1 VGDEKLV
8 FNVESTSKY
17 PHKHGDESINQIDI
31 IDTIFEDY
39 FHEVLNVQK
48 SIHPLCGSPTH
59 SSDLVVTSLSLSLTP
74 FGDSDFLLEETNTFI
89 ALDLIPPG
97 IDNEIF
103 DAEGDILLLEKLL
116 NIDSTKDLP
125 PLELNNDSEGDILS
139 LEKLLEDEPSEAKKL
154 EIDPL
159 IREPSDSFLMGDMK
173 IKFNPLKD
181 IGDPVSIPR
190 VSEKPLDF
198 LDLISKTFNMT
209 ITNPLF
215 EFDITFTLN
224 LDNQIFDF
232 QNKDIDKSEM
242 ETLMDEVQIASS

>member
-1 VGDEKLV
+1 MSEKKSNHPNSEKRGEGDGGCDDGGDVGVVGGDDEAASGGGVDMVASVWRWQWWWPTEMEVVVWETILEDGRALVDVYGEELILRVGDEKLV

-116 NIDSTKDLP
+116 NIDSTK
-125 PLELNNDSEGDILS
+125 EIL
-139 LEKLLEDEPSEAKKL
+139 LALEDLIPP
-154 EIDPL
+154 EIN
-159 IREPSDSFLMGDMK
+159 E
-173 IKFNPLKD
+173 
-181 IGDPVSIPR
+181 
-190 VSEKPLDF
+190 E
-198 LDLISKTFNMT
+198 
-209 ITNPLF
+209 
-215 EFDITFTLN
+215 
-224 LDNQIFDF
+224 IFDA
-232 QNKDIDKSEM
+232 I
-242 ETLMDEVQIASS
+242 